1 MKSELEEDIFDLI
14 SPVHVRTRT
23 LDDDLIEILSS
34 DDEFQVGIL
43 SDDVDMDFEDKTLLE
58 ECAATDWQDPGIV
71 SHIVYNSKPIV
82 VTQQLKVE
90 QIEVTCQW
98 KFRQLQSCVKLWY
111 HVPSNLDHTPDFD
124 TMPVPTT
131 ADSGLWSYNTEPV
144 TGNQHA
150 SAPDMLEQFLNNFPA
165 NTNGIWLIND

>member
-1 MKSELEEDIFDLI
+1 MKSEPEEDIFDLI

-71 SHIVYNSKPIV
+71 SCVVYNGKPIV
-82 VTQQLKVE
+82 VMRQLKVE
-90 QIEVTCQW
+90 RIEVLEGLPTVW
-98 KFRQLQSCVKLWY
+98 P
-111 HVPSNLDHTPDFD
+111 VPRIATAYLVDLHTPEFD
-124 TMPVPTT
+124 V
-131 ADSGLWSYNTEPV
+131 E
-144 TGNQHA
+144 
-150 SAPDMLEQFLNNFPA
+150 E
-165 NTNGIWLIND
+165 NGKEDLYH